1 MSVNIKNI
9 DCKLSASKWV
19 LLGFFVINAP
29 SAFSQAPTF
38 SQAPSSDGLQSVVS
52 ESDLSNN
59 ELSTITPSIDWPLSQ
74 QMHYAEQ
81 LLAAQ
86 RIDALGAWKSQV
98 EAHTSFERMSPEER
112 KRWRDLRVNYV
123 LAHGL
128 DLEANKQFE
137 PALLSYYNILAS
149 SYPHENTVRIAIL
162 RASKESG
169 ASLKSKHFILQ
180 ALYQQRDKLTNQ
192 ELESAVPLLSYYG
205 EQQESEELMVLLSER
220 EDTSSQSML
229 SMMKIAMDNQQ
240 WELANKFA
248 VLAFEKENFSASGI
262 LLPDIAFPLDNTEMS
277 SEQPLRSLYRSDN
290 DSLISMQVRDQVDIL
305 RARENGYVAVGYQ
318 QSSNFGKNEITT
330 IPIEF
335 RIPIMSWNGHL
346 LVRSDYVALKS
357 GDIRYYSSS
366 AETNTAEI
374 DQDQS
379 GWALGLGYQ
388 TDNWSIDIG
397 STPVGFDHEDL
408 VGGFSLNGESHAVE
422 WGVTLSKRPLT
433 ASTLAYGGLSVP
445 SASNDIGVEADTLWG
460 SVMRTGVKVDVN
472 YDQGEVNGAW
482 TSVQYHQIT
491 GQGVEDNKRTA
502 LLGGLYRK
510 LINEENQ
517 LLTIGGDVAWLS
529 YENNQDQYS
538 FGLGGYYSPQSYVS
552 VALPIHYYRIIG
564 NDVALFSSMS
574 LAHSWATEDGYL
586 NTNQAKTNSQGVGI
600 SGDIGVEHQING
612 HWLIGAQVQGQ
623 FDDRYSA
630 VNVGLYTRY
639 NFKESWQK
647 MDLVPHNLIAYSDFD

>member
-9 DCKLSASKWV
+9 DFIPSASKWV

-29 SAFSQAPTF
+29 SAFSQEPT
-38 SQAPSSDGLQSVVS
+38 SDLLNSVMS
-52 ESDLSNN
+52 ESDRSNH
-59 ELSTITPSIDWPLSQ
+59 ELNTISPSVDWPLPQ

-81 LLAAQ
+81 LLSAR
-86 RIDALGAWKSQV
+86 RIEDLGVWKSQV

-128 DLEANKQFE
+128 DLETTGQYE

-149 SYPHENTVRIAIL
+149 SYPHDNTVRIAIL
-162 RASKESG
+162 RASMKSG
-169 ASLKSKHFILQ
+169 VSLKSKHFILQ
-180 ALYQQRDKLTNQ
+180 ALYQQRNRLTNQ

-220 EDTSSQSML
+220 EDTSSESML

-240 WELANKFA
+240 WQLANKFA
-248 VLAFEKENFSASGI
+248 VLAFEKENLVTSGI
-262 LLPDIAFPLDNTEMS
+262 ILPDIAFPLDNTAMS

-290 DSLISMQVRDQVDIL
+290 ESLISMQVRDQVDIL

-330 IPIEF
+330 LPMEF
-335 RIPIMSWNGHL
+335 RIPVMSWDGHL
-346 LVRSDYVALKS
+346 LVRSDYVALNS
-357 GDIRYYSSS
+357 GDIRYYSQS
-366 AETNTAEI
+366 AETNTTEI

-379 GWALGLGYQ
+379 GWSVGLGYQ

-397 STPVGFDHEDL
+397 STPLGFDHEDL
-408 VGGFSLNGESHAVE
+408 VGGISLNGESHSVG

-433 ASTLAYGGLSVP
+433 ESTLSYGGLSIP
-445 SASNDIGVEADTLWG
+445 ATNDLGVEPDTLWG

-472 YDQGEVNGAW
+472 YDQGEANGAW

-510 LINEENQ
+510 LVNEENQ
-517 LLTIGGDVAWLS
+517 LLTIGGDVTWLS
-529 YENNQDQYS
+529 YENNQDEYGYGS
-538 FGLGGYYSPQSYVS
+538 GGYYSPQSYVS
-552 VALPIHYYRIIG
+552 VAIPLNYYRIIG
-564 NDVALFSSMS
+564 NDVALFSSVS
-574 LAHSWATEDGYL
+574 LAHTWATEDGYL
-586 NTNQAKTNSQGVGI
+586 NTNQAKTNSQGLGM
-600 SGDIGVEHQING
+600 SGDIGVEHQFNG

-639 NFKESWQK
+639 NFKESWQQ